1 MKSELQLS
9 HLGPKRHLLDFRF
22 PQEYSPPFACL
33 QTSLRQVKD
42 EHALKA
48 LSRFFVQV
56 HSRSYILTKETIA
69 ECYLRDSCR
78 ALVHRRLSL
87 ECWSSQKT
95 WAWKNKLGEGREGL
109 PCQGFVLIHQRR
121 GQSPLFSLSAFNCS
135 ARRLHQHFPSIWKR
149 RIMQER
155 QH

>member
-9 HLGPKRHLLDFRF
+9 HLGPKKHLLDFRF
-22 PQEYSPPFACL
+22 PQEYSPHLHVFKPVWDRWWMSTCL
-33 QTSLRQVKD
+33 KPYPG
-42 EHALKA
+42 
-48 LSRFFVQV
+48 FFVQV

-109 PCQGFVLIHQRR
+109 PCQGFALIHQRR